1 MSVIRTFVSHH
12 GGEFERRVAPILRRA
27 APLGVRPWLDKR
39 DLGDRVGLPL
49 ADQLKEAIYGGQCS
63 SLTLFLSNTSATRKW
78 IEKEVEWALRHL
90 DPTFRIL
97 PILLDPIEQIDL
109 PKTFRGLLDDRKVI
123 WLEPLTNPRFLYNF
137 ATSVLHAAGLN
148 KESKEVTLYMGHR
161 ITDWLAEV
169 PAPFAKTP
177 TIDLRFAL
185 DGNKDFC
192 PAETEWPQI
201 EYGLEMLKEYLGQ
214 LERINVCGHSP
225 IGVGHL
231 IGKTWDRGG
240 TRGGQFQLRSF
251 NFQTQQVWSTDW
263 NDYGKSSAWTPE
275 QAKHLQMEQPEV
287 VDQPSLLVV
296 LLLQGQDDYLRHVR
310 AWNQKR
316 ERPSP
321 IHIVELPPSISS
333 AELAQEVMI
342 ECVGLFR
349 YLRRK
354 FDCIDSIEVIT
365 GYPLALAPLI
375 SYHLRTL
382 GPIHFYDEVKKT
394 HSYRLATIIE

>member
-1 MSVIRTFVSHH
+1 VSHH
-12 GGEFERRVAPILRRA
+12 GGEFENRVAPILRRA

-63 SLTLFLSNTSATRKW
+63 SLTLFLSNTSATREW

-97 PILLDPIEQIDL
+97 PILLDPIKEIDL
-109 PKTFRGLLDDRKVI
+109 PETFRELLDERKVI

-137 ATSVLHAAGLN
+137 AASVLHAAGLN

-169 PAPFAKTP
+169 PAPFAETP

-185 DGNKDFC
+185 DGSKDFC

-240 TRGGQFQLRSF
+240 TRCEQFQLRSF
-251 NFQTQQVWSTDW
+251 NFQTQQVWNTDW

-275 QAKHLQMEQPEV
+275 KAKHLQMEQPKV

-296 LLLQGQDDYLRHVR
+296 LLLQGQEDYLRHVR

-354 FDCIDSIEVIT
+354 FDFIDSIEVIT